1 MEMELTKIR
10 DKETLSQVPRVITD
24 IITSGLDESL
34 QIQTNTSFI
43 DVNSE
48 NRSDNFGEDKQ
59 VVHIPEVYN
68 GIRTLGLHESSNS
81 IQKSPFIEANTENVS
96 LFHLKEKFVIPV
108 FTKDN
113 EITLSHQ
120 EFIETALSAIGKMFP
135 NENLDS
141 PEIRVSH
148 QIKGRTPDALHIAA
162 KDLEEHQR
170 TSYFERMAFII
181 RIPGITETING
192 NKLSLTVGG
201 VRSYNLENL
210 YNKKTYEKFKF
221 FIGFQN
227 MVCCNLCISTDGFQ
241 SEIRAMSF
249 LDLEDKMLQVIQGY
263 NANHHLNTMKNLV
276 EYSLSESQFA
286 QIIGKARLYNYLPK
300 KEKVLIPELLLNDGH
315 INTVAKDYYQDES
328 FCRNANGNISMWE
341 FYNLLTGSNKTS
353 YVDTFLERGVNAF
366 SFSEGVS
373 KALSNSSTNY
383 SWFLS

>member
-10 DKETLSQVPRVITD
+10 KEEALSQVPRVITD
-24 IITSGLDESL
+24 IITPGLHESS
-34 QIQTNTSFI
+34 QIHIKTHFI
-43 DVNSE
+43 ENGSVN
-48 NRSDNFGEDKQ
+48 FAEDKQ
-59 VVHIPEVYN
+59 VLHIPEVYN
-68 GIRTLGLHESSNS
+68 GIRTLGIDESSNI

-96 LFHLKEKFVIPV
+96 LFHLKEKCVIPV

-120 EFIETALSAIGKMFP
+120 EFIETALSAISKMFP
-135 NENLDS
+135 NENVDT

-162 KDLEEHQR
+162 KDLQEHQR

-181 RIPGITETING
+181 RVPGITETINR
-192 NKLSLTVGG
+192 NKLSLTIGG
-201 VRSYNLENL
+201 VRSYSQENL
-210 YNKKTYEKFKF
+210 YSKKSYEKFKF

-227 MVCCNLCISTDGFQ
+227 MVCCNLCVSTDGFQ
-241 SEIRAMSF
+241 SEIRAMSY
-249 LDLEDKMLQVIQGY
+249 LDLEDKMLQVINGY
-263 NANHHLNTMKNLV
+263 NAKQHLSSMKNLLNN
-276 EYSLSESQFA
+276 SLSETQFA

-300 KEKVLIPELLLNDGH
+300 KEKSLIPELLLNDGH

-328 FCRNANGNISMWE
+328 FCRNANGDISMWE

-366 SFSEGVS
+366 SFSDGVS
-373 KALSNSSTNY
+373 KALSGSSTNY

>member
-10 DKETLSQVPRVITD
+10 NEETLSQEPGAFKHIISPGLSETSQIFTD
-24 IITSGLDESL
+24 
-34 QIQTNTSFI
+34 TSFL
-43 DVNSE
+43 DSNLD
-48 NRSDNFGEDKQ
+48 NRSTNFGKDGQ
-59 VVHIPEVYN
+59 VLHLPVIHNDIKD
-68 GIRTLGLHESSNS
+68 LGLHESTNTL
-81 IQKSPFIEANTENVS
+81 QKSPFIEANTEEVS
-96 LFHLKEKFVIPV
+96 LFHLKERCVIPV

-162 KDLEEHQR
+162 KDLQEHQR

-192 NKLSLTVGG
+192 NKLSLTIGG

-227 MVCCNLCISTDGFQ
+227 MVCCNLCVSTDGFQ
-241 SEIRAMSF
+241 SEIRAMSY
-249 LDLEDKMLQVIQGY
+249 LDLEDKILQVIQGY
-263 NANHHLNTMKNLV
+263 NATQHLNSMKNLQNN
-276 EYSLSESQFA
+276 SLSETQFA

-300 KEKVLIPELLLNDGH
+300 KEKAVIPELLLNDGH

-328 FCRNANGNISMWE
+328 FCRNSNGDISMWE

-373 KALSNSSTNY
+373 NALSGSSTNY

>member
-1 MEMELTKIR
+1 MEMELTEIR
-10 DKETLSQVPRVITD
+10 NEETIKQVPGVFKH
-24 IITSGLDESL
+24 IISPGLGDSL
-34 QIQTNTSFI
+34 QILPDTSFI
-43 DVNSE
+43 EANSG
-48 NRSDNFGEDKQ
+48 NRSANFGEDRQ
-59 VVHIPEVYN
+59 VSPVPVFLNYIKDP
-68 GIRTLGLHESSNS
+68 GLHESSNI
-81 IQKSPFIEANTENVS
+81 IQKSPFIEANTEETTLS
-96 LFHLKEKFVIPV
+96 HLKTMNIIPV
-108 FTKDN
+108 WGKDN

-135 NENLDS
+135 NENLDD

-162 KDLEEHQR
+162 KDLQEHQR

-192 NKLSLTVGG
+192 NKLSLTIGG

-227 MVCCNLCISTDGFQ
+227 MVCCNLCVSTDGFQ
-241 SEIRAMSF
+241 SEIRAMSY

-263 NANHHLNTMKNLV
+263 NANHHLNTMKNLL
-276 EYSLSESQFA
+276 EYSLSERDFA

-300 KEKVLIPELLLNDGH
+300 KEKALIPELLLNDGH

-328 FCRNANGNISMWE
+328 FCRNPNGDISMWE

-353 YVDTFLERGVNAF
+353 YVDTFLERGANAF
-366 SFSEGVS
+366 NFSEGVS
-373 KALSNSSTNY
+373 KALSGSSSNY

>member
-10 DKETLSQVPRVITD
+10 NEETLSHLPGVFKH
-24 IITSGLDESL
+24 ITSPGLSETS
-34 QIQTNTSFI
+34 QILTDTSFLES
-43 DVNSE
+43 NLE
-48 NRSDNFGEDKQ
+48 NRSTNLGEDKQ
-59 VVHIPEVYN
+59 VLHLPVILD
-68 GIRTLGLHESSNS
+68 GIKDLGLHESTNTL
-81 IQKSPFIEANTENVS
+81 QKSPFIEANTEEVS
-96 LFHLKEKFVIPV
+96 LFHLKEKCVIPV

-120 EFIETALSAIGKMFP
+120 EFIETALSAIGKIFP
-135 NENLDS
+135 NENLDT

-162 KDLEEHQR
+162 KDLQEHQR

-192 NKLSLTVGG
+192 NKLSLTIGG

-210 YNKKTYEKFKF
+210 YNKKTYEKFKL

-227 MVCCNLCISTDGFQ
+227 MVCCNLCVSTDGFQ
-241 SEIRAMSF
+241 SEIRAMSYI
-249 LDLEDKMLQVIQGY
+249 DLEDKILQVIQGY
-263 NANHHLNTMKNLV
+263 NATQHLNSMKNLLNN
-276 EYSLSESQFA
+276 SLSESQFA

-300 KEKVLIPELLLNDGH
+300 KEKALIPELLLNDGH
-315 INTVAKDYYQDES
+315 INTVVKDYYQDES

-366 SFSEGVS
+366 NFSEGVS